1 MVLEEFYIPMDRNE
15 TWPLPYT
22 IHKNYFKMVIDLN
35 RKKKT
40 IQLLEENEEYLHN
53 FRGGKDYSLEEV
65 VVKDEWIGLH
75 QN

>member
-1 MVLEEFYIPMDRNE
+1 
-15 TWPLPYT
+15 
-22 IHKNYFKMVIDLN
+22 MVIDLN

-65 VVKDEWIGLH
+65 VVKDE
-75 QN
+75 